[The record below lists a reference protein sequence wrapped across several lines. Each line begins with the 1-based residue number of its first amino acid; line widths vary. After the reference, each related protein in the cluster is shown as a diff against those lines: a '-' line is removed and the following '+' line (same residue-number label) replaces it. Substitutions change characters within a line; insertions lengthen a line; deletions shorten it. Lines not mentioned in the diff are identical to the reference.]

1 MRKSGILGNLNVVVF
16 LSVLILL
23 LVLEFFGHIFERGV
37 GHYLKWENQSRPQLG
52 RVWERDREKI
62 VAQKKIKSLLSGLNL
77 QEQSTE
83 SLQTFNELFDNLT
96 PSFPQLISR
105 QKFLELYYDFPGPW
119 ARQIISPY
127 DLLEID
133 SHNNWKRVLLSR
145 FGQWI
150 TISFVDG
157 QNFPIQEKFVA
168 VDNLEDIESFR
179 NVEKGRLDD
188 LGFDPERIYSTAEFL
203 QVLKTLDPLTQSAL
217 FPDPQWF
224 LGKNLQVNRVGVKAE
239 STSGSA
245 RILLGIE
252 YQSDFGTHTL
262 LVSVPQAV
270 ANNMLSQIER
280 PSSENLMD
288 SLTAL
293 GDF

>member
-1 MRKSGILGNLNVVVF
+1 MVF

-23 LVLEFFGHIFERGV
+23 FVLEFFGHIFERGA
-37 GHYLKWENQSRPQLG
+37 GHYLKWENQNRPQLG

-62 VAQKKIKSLLSGLNL
+62 VAQKKIASLLASLNL

-83 SLQTFNELFDNLT
+83 SLQTFKELFDNLT
-96 PSFPQLISR
+96 PSFPQLLSR

-133 SHNNWKRVLLSR
+133 SNNNWKRVLLSR

-150 TISFVDG
+150 TISFVDS
-157 QNFPIQEKFVA
+157 QNFPIQEKFIA
-168 VDNLEDIESFR
+168 VDNLEEIESFR
-179 NVEKGRLDD
+179 NIEKGRLDD
-188 LGFDPERIYSTAEFL
+188 LGFEPEKIYSTVEFL

-224 LGKNLQVNRVGVKAE
+224 LGKNLQVTRVGVKAE
-239 STSGSA
+239 LISGSP
-245 RILLGIE
+245 RVLLGIE
-252 YQSDFGTHTL
+252 YQSDFDTHTL
-262 LVSVPQAV
+262 LVSVPQKV
-270 ANNMLSQIER
+270 ANNMLSQIEQ
-280 PSSENLMD
+280 PSSASFMD
-288 SLTAL
+288 PLTGF

>member
-1 MRKSGILGNLNVVVF
+1 MVVF
-16 LSVLILL
+16 LSVLVLL
-23 LVLEFFGHIFERGV
+23 FTLEFFGHIFERGV

-83 SLQTFNELFDNLT
+83 SLQTFNQLFDNLT

-150 TISFVDG
+150 TISFVDS

-168 VDNLEDIESFR
+168 IDNLEDIESFR
-179 NVEKGRLDD
+179 NIEKGRLDD
-188 LGFDPERIYSTAEFL
+188 LGFDPERIYPTSEFL

-224 LGKNLQVNRVGVKAE
+224 LGKNLQVNRVGVKTE
-239 STSGSA
+239 SISGAA
-245 RILLGIE
+245 RVLLGIE
-252 YQSDFGTHTL
+252 YQSDFDTHTL
-262 LVSVPQAV
+262 LVSVPPAV

-280 PSSENLMD
+280 PSSENLTD
-288 SLTAL
+288 SLTTF

>member
-1 MRKSGILGNLNVVVF
+1 MVF

-188 LGFDPERIYSTAEFL
+188 LGFDPERIYPIAEFL
-203 QVLKTLDPLTQSAL
+203 QILKTLDPLTQSAL

-252 YQSDFGTHTL
+252 YQSDFDTHTL